1 MATITQLTPTTWQG
15 TFNAQS
21 FRITKTAS
29 NTEAVY
35 LAGELRK
42 AVVGDELRSLMRF
55 CAWHIVSGRNE
66 SELPVLYAASTT
78 VKEAN

>member
-1 MATITQLTPTTWQG
+1 MATITQLTPTTWTG

-21 FRITKTAS
+21 FRITKTNS

-35 LAGELRK
+35 LVGELRK
-42 AVVGDELRSLMRF
+42 AVTGDELRSLLRF
-55 CAWHIVSGRNE
+55 YAWHIASGRKE

-78 VKEAN
+78 VKEAA

>member
-1 MATITQLTPTTWQG
+1 MATITQLTQTTWTG
-15 TFNAQS
+15 TFNTQP

-42 AVVGDELRSLMRF
+42 AVVGDELRSLLRF
-55 CAWHIVSGRNE
+55 YAWHIASGRNE
-66 SELPVLYAASTT
+66 SELPVLYAASNT
-78 VKEAN
+78 VKEAA